1 MLLKQTK
8 IVATISDKRCDV
20 DFIKG
25 LFEAG
30 MNVVRMN
37 TAHLGREG
45 SEMLINNVRAVSN
58 RIAILMD
65 TKGPEVRTTIC
76 ADPIAYKVG
85 DRVKVVGD
93 PDLETT
99 RECISVSYPNF
110 VHDVAIGIHILIDDG
125 DLEMIVVDKT
135 EDHLVC
141 EIQNDAT
148 LGSRKSVNV
157 PGVRIN
163 LPSLT
168 EKDRTNILYA
178 IEKDIDFIAHSFVR
192 NKQDVLDIKEIL
204 DAHDSDIRIVA
215 KIENQEGVD
224 NIDEILEVA
233 DGVMVARGDLG
244 IEVPQERIPGI
255 QRLLIRKCILA
266 KKPVIVATQMLH
278 TMITNP
284 RPTRAE
290 VTDIANAI
298 YYRTDALML
307 SGETAYGKYP
317 LDAVKTMTKVAAQ
330 AEKDKLADNDIRI
343 PLDENSNDVTAFLA
357 KQAVKATSKLK
368 IRAIITDSYSGRT
381 ARNLAAFRGKYPVL
395 AICYKEKTMRH
406 LALSYGVEAIYMPEL
421 ANGQEY
427 YFAALR
433 RLLKEGRL
441 SETDMVGYLS
451 SGKAGT
457 QTSFLE
463 INVVEDALKHPNWSM
478 GRKITID
485 SSTLVNKGLEVMEAK
500 WLFDVA
506 LDQIQVVVHPQS
518 VIHSAVEYQDG
529 AVIAQLGT
537 PDMRLPIQYALY
549 YPERRNLSGRRLDL
563 FEIADLT
570 FEKPDTDTF
579 RGLALAYQA
588 MEKGGNIPTVYN
600 AANEKAVSLFLDRKI
615 SYPEITELIE
625 ACMENA
631 EFIDH
636 PDVDE
641 ILGTEAAAYEFIEK
655 KMSAK

>member
-8 IVATISDKRCDV
+8 IVATISDRRCEV
-20 DFIKG
+20 GFIKE
-25 LFEAG
+25 LYDAG
-30 MNVVRMN
+30 MNVARMN
-37 TAHLGREG
+37 TAHLDREG
-45 SEMLINNVRAVSN
+45 AEKLIENIRAVSN
-58 RIAILMD
+58 RIGILMD
-65 TKGPEVRTTIC
+65 TKGPEVRTT
-76 ADPIAYKVG
+76 ASEGPIAFKAG
-85 DRVKVVGD
+85 DRVKVVGN
-93 PDLETT
+93 PAQETT
-99 RECISVSYPNF
+99 PECISVTYPNF
-110 VHDVAIGIHILIDDG
+110 VNDLALGGHILIDDG
-125 DLEMIVVDKT
+125 ELEMLVVEKNPGY
-135 EDHLVC
+135 LVC
-141 EIQNDAT
+141 EVQNEAT

-168 EKDRTNILYA
+168 ERDRTNILFA

-204 DAHDSDIRIVA
+204 DAHGSDIKIIA

-255 QRLLIRKCILA
+255 QRVLIRKCILA

-278 TMITNP
+278 TMINNP

-317 LDAVKTMTKVAAQ
+317 VEAVKTMTKVAAQ
-330 AEKDKLADNDIRI
+330 AEQDKLPDNDIRI

-357 KQAVKATSKLK
+357 KQAVKATTKLK

-433 RLLKEGRL
+433 RLLRDGKL
-441 SETDMVGYLS
+441 QPADMVGYLS
-451 SGKAGT
+451 SGKEGT

-463 INVVEDALKHPNWSM
+463 INVVEDALKHAGDSVLPNSN
-478 GRKITID
+478 RY
-485 SSTLVNKGLEVMEAK
+485 L
-500 WLFDVA
+500 
-506 LDQIQVVVHPQS
+506 
-518 VIHSAVEYQDG
+518 
-529 AVIAQLGT
+529 
-537 PDMRLPIQYALY
+537 
-549 YPERRNLSGRRLDL
+549 
-563 FEIADLT
+563 
-570 FEKPDTDTF
+570 
-579 RGLALAYQA
+579 
-588 MEKGGNIPTVYN
+588 
-600 AANEKAVSLFLDRKI
+600 
-615 SYPEITELIE
+615 
-625 ACMENA
+625 
-631 EFIDH
+631 
-636 PDVDE
+636 
-641 ILGTEAAAYEFIEK
+641 
-655 KMSAK
+655 